1 MEKMSGS
8 VLVMKKRFE
17 LDTLS
22 SPYVEKTMNN
32 SAVASSSAAA
42 AAAAIPTASVPH
54 LDKNQILD
62 LLSNCMKLASENKIN
77 QKNAWEL
84 NLIDHL
90 SDVLKM
96 EEEDGTETNFQK
108 ASCTLEAA
116 VQIYSMRVDYVHSEA
131 YKVLGVINRVGRK
144 DEEGSKYSQGE
155 SSFNKGSDWEV
166 SPLSTLKSSFEALN
180 VKKFDVAFT
189 VDPLYHQTSALFDEG
204 GVKGLLLN
212 HLEIYGSCQV
222 LFDSFEVPG
231 KFMKCGNQLC
241 NQDTIDLS
249 FAKDCIDK
257 MVVGMRS
264 SEEISPTL
272 KHIVNLFDESE
283 RRSSNTFT
291 SVNHVQEEFHETC
304 NDAYNRDNAEL
315 GLDDSGFDNGE
326 TWAFKNADLESVV
339 GEDLYGGD
347 PSFGDYHE
355 EGEPSIFQ
363 PHNLENSFD
372 NVVDYMYLSLGI
384 NSKHNAWAGPDH
396 WKYRKLKLGLAEAS
410 KEDGLA
416 EAKKAKSKRAIEVD
430 IDFMKTLDND
440 FMKALAGI
448 FAPPMNPK
456 SLLLSANRAP
466 IKKLPED
473 CHYEPENLVKLFLL
487 PEVMCSD
494 RRKWRKSSCED
505 NAPWE
510 DNAFIGELDNEDDH
524 TDVEDLNNLVPQP
537 RRVNKIEVKYD
548 KLSKEVDVQ
557 ALKEK
562 LWVSIQAYN
571 EMTTQDDEKET
582 VSFREVLAS
591 FPSDNCKADGTE
603 DISVHLRFMCLLHLA
618 NEHGLSLLGS
628 SEFDDVTVHLPSK

>member
-1 MEKMSGS
+1 MAEFPSPS
-8 VLVMKKRFE
+8 NRR
-17 LDTLS
+17 TL
-22 SPYVEKTMNN
+22 
-32 SAVASSSAAA
+32 VASRVQSPTSTFILGSNDDKLERDQARAARAAAVRRRSAAFSAAA
-42 AAAAIPTASVPH
+42 AAAAAPPPASVH

-62 LLSNCMKLASENKIN
+62 LYNNCIKLASENKIN
-77 QKNAWEL
+77 QNNTWEL

-96 EEEDGTETNFQK
+96 EEDDGTETNFQK
-108 ASCTLEAA
+108 ASCTLEAG

-155 SSFNKGSDWEV
+155 SSSNKGSDWEV
-166 SPLSTLKSSFEALN
+166 SPLSTLQSSFEALN

-189 VDPLYHQTSALFDEG
+189 VDPLYHQTSAQFDEG
-204 GVKGLLLN
+204 GAKGLLLN

-257 MVVGMRS
+257 MVVGMHS

-304 NDAYNRDNAEL
+304 NDANNRDNAEL
-315 GLDDSGFDNGE
+315 GLDDSEFDNGE

-355 EGEPSIFQ
+355 D
-363 PHNLENSFD
+363 NLENRFD
-372 NVVDYMYLSLGI
+372 NVDDYMYLSLGI

-396 WKYRKLKLGLAEAS
+396 WKYRKVKLGLAEAS

-430 IDFMKTLDND
+430 IDLMKALDND
-440 FMKALAGI
+440 FMKALADI
-448 FAPPMNPK
+448 FAPPKNPK

-466 IKKLPED
+466 INTKLPED

-487 PEVMCSD
+487 PEVM
-494 RRKWRKSSCED
+494 
-505 NAPWE
+505 
-510 DNAFIGELDNEDDH
+510 
-524 TDVEDLNNLVPQP
+524 V
-537 RRVNKIEVKYD
+537 
-548 KLSKEVDVQ
+548 
-557 ALKEK
+557 
-562 LWVSIQAYN
+562 
-571 EMTTQDDEKET
+571 MT
-582 VSFREVLAS
+582 
-591 FPSDNCKADGTE
+591 
-603 DISVHLRFMCLLHLA
+603 CLTYFC
-618 NEHGLSLLGS
+618 G
-628 SEFDDVTVHLPSK
+628 F